1 MKNFK
6 ELSKESYYNNE
17 QKYVDYWKEI
27 NVLDKSIEQGD
38 KHWVFY
44 DGPAF
49 ANGFPGLH
57 HMVAKNLKDIVC
69 KYKAMNGYKIIRKIG
84 WDTHGLPIENHVEK
98 KLGLGTKKEKE
109 AFGIENFN
117 NECRKSVRENE
128 SAFTDLTHK
137 MGQFIDTDNPYL
149 TYKNEYIE
157 SEWWILKKLFE

>member
-6 ELSKESYYNNE
+6 ELSKESYYDNE

-84 WDTHGLPIENHVEK
+84 FYFLSITNAENLSTATTIASLTKSK
-98 KLGLGTKKEKE
+98 K
-109 AFGIENFN
+109 
-117 NECRKSVRENE
+117 RKSRICPRIKV
-128 SAFTDLTHK
+128 FHL
-137 MGQFIDTDNPYL
+137 
-149 TYKNEYIE
+149 
-157 SEWWILKKLFE
+157 